1 MVKDEEKN
9 REKII
14 HSALTL
20 IMEQGISKTSLNE
33 VAYHAGVSRVTVYRY
48 FKDKESLVLAAFLS
62 VEQIFQE
69 SLKEIQQRSTQ
80 NLEINLD
87 IIGNQL
93 RALPPGNAVKR
104 ADELNR
110 IYPDAYAKVQELRQ
124 STLNDLFKQLSEF
137 ADRQNLFREGLNREI
152 AQAVFGELVIHLFDN
167 PRMKTI
173 AVNDADL
180 YYQISQIF
188 LYGILKRKPDT
199 P

>member
-110 IYPDAYAKVQELRQ
+110 IYPDVYAKVQELRQ

>member
-87 IIGNQL
+87 IIGNRL